1 MVRAPPFT
9 CSKGVGADAL
19 TEFSI
24 QCLLL
29 LRVPWAPTSWRHG
42 RRPARKKAERPSTRR
57 RARCTR
63 RSSCDAAFQ
72 SCAAAPVGYP
82 YTLGAF
88 AHSTYGFRRLGVTH
102 TQVTPGCDPGDRQ
115 RPPGPCKVTGAP
127 EGGRLSESPRD
138 WLGCAS
144 VRPRHARMPS
154 RRRQQHCAIRRLGGR
169 LKRRAPLPDF
179 SGGRSLLA
187 SPAARTHPHSLIPRP
202 LALSPS
208 QRWRSGGRQGTV
220 VGTKESRAPSTRGRR
235 ARYTRGSSCVAAFQS
250 CAVAPVGYP
259 YTLGAFAHSTFSS
272 CSATV

>member
-1 MVRAPPFT
+1 MATSVGGSCCAGRGRCSAFT
-9 CSKGVGADAL
+9 GLYPAAGPEGPGVG
-19 TEFSI
+19 
-24 QCLLL
+24 
-29 LRVPWAPTSWRHG
+29 VGWA
-42 RRPARKKAERPSTRR
+42 
-57 RARCTR
+57 
-63 RSSCDAAFQ
+63 
-72 SCAAAPVGYP
+72 CACVGCG
-82 YTLGAF
+82 GACVSKPPK
-88 AHSTYGFRRLGVTH
+88 HQRLPYGFRRLGVTH

-187 SPAARTHPHSLIPRP
+187 SPTARTHPHSLIPRP

-220 VGTKESRAPSTRGRR
+220 VGTKESRAPSTRRR

-259 YTLGAFAHSTFSS
+259 
-272 CSATV
+272 

>member
-1 MVRAPPFT
+1 M
-9 CSKGVGADAL
+9 
-19 TEFSI
+19 
-24 QCLLL
+24 
-29 LRVPWAPTSWRHG
+29 
-42 RRPARKKAERPSTRR
+42 
-57 RARCTR
+57 
-63 RSSCDAAFQ
+63 
-72 SCAAAPVGYP
+72 
-82 YTLGAF
+82 
-88 AHSTYGFRRLGVTH
+88 GVTH

-115 RPPGPCKVTGAP
+115 RPPGPCKVTGGP

-187 SPAARTHPHSLIPRP
+187 SPTARTHPHSLIPRP

-220 VGTKESRAPSTRGRR
+220 VGTKESRAPIDTTASAIHTRKQLRR
-235 ARYTRGSSCVAAFQS
+235 CVPKLCYRPRRLSIHFGSFRSFDV
-250 CAVAPVGYP
+250 
-259 YTLGAFAHSTFSS
+259 
-272 CSATV
+272 

>member
-1 MVRAPPFT
+1 MKCKTHSPPYSAIT
-9 CSKGVGADAL
+9 YISG
-19 TEFSI
+19 TRP
-24 QCLLL
+24 LLD
-29 LRVPWAPTSWRHG
+29 RYSTVT
-42 RRPARKKAERPSTRR
+42 RPLHPYVM
-57 RARCTR
+57 
-63 RSSCDAAFQ
+63 SSR
-72 SCAAAPVGYP
+72 
-82 YTLGAF
+82 
-88 AHSTYGFRRLGVTH
+88 YGFRRLGVTH

-220 VGTKESRAPSTRGRR
+220 VGTKESRAPSTRRR

-259 YTLGAFAHSTFSS
+259 YTLGAFAHSTFHKLPAYLQEYSYYSS
-272 CSATV
+272 TQDLELWHRHTASAQ